1 MALVRQMMVFDNRG
15 SLAVSPI
22 TESVQIRVYRAIT
35 TAGAHDFSAGPA
47 GVARNSGQNFFEVR
61 ISRPLLFSGKH
72 GGLRV
77 TTRDEIE
84 PPIFQTKGFDLIDA
98 VSQRSE
104 ENNTRFAPTMQTCL
118 WPAEEFVRSTA

>member
-1 MALVRQMMVFDNRG
+1 
-15 SLAVSPI
+15 
-22 TESVQIRVYRAIT
+22 
-35 TAGAHDFSAGPA
+35 
-47 GVARNSGQNFFEVR
+47 
-61 ISRPLLFSGKH
+61 LLFSGKH

-84 PPIFQTKGFDLIDA
+84 PPTFQTKGFDLIDA

-118 WPAEEFVRSTA
+118 WCHSGGGIRSFNSLASLLKPTRLQQELPDVNYGPRYWNKGTAVAWKEHRYDWGLLNGYWKARP